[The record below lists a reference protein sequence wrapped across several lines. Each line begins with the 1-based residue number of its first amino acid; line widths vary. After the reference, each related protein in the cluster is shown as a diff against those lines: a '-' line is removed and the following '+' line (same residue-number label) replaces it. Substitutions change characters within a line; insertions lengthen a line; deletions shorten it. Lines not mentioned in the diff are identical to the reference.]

1 MLQNLLDSAKWA
13 GYNKQ
18 VAFSKLVLKI
28 AKGEKR
34 MEHLSVAIADDNQR
48 ILDMLETVISM
59 DKELNLVGKAKNGEE
74 MCQIIKDKQ
83 PDVVLLD
90 LIMPKMD
97 GLTVMEQVSQ
107 DKNVSKRPYFI
118 VVTAVGQE
126 RITED
131 AFNKGANYYIMK
143 PFNNEMLLN
152 RIKSVRKMFR
162 NNEKKSEDT
171 KTENAVRGENL
182 ENRVTNMLHE
192 IGIPAHIKGYHYL
205 RDAIIMAV
213 EDMDVLNAITKI
225 LYPTVAKKYQTTS
238 SRVEREI
245 RHAIEVAWS
254 RGKLDTLDELFGYT
268 VSTGKGKPTNSE
280 FIALIADTI
289 QLEYKHRS

>member
-1 MLQNLLDSAKWA
+1 
-13 GYNKQ
+13 
-18 VAFSKLVLKI
+18 
-28 AKGEKR
+28 
-34 MEHLSVAIADDNQR
+34 MEHLSVAIADDNQK
-48 ILDMLETVISM
+48 ILDVLENIISM

-74 MCQIIKDKQ
+74 MCQIIKDRQ

-97 GLTVMEQVSQ
+97 GLTVMEQVNQ
-107 DKNVSKRPYFI
+107 DNSVNKRPYFI
-118 VVTAVGQE
+118 VITAVGQE

-131 AFNKGANYYIMK
+131 AFNKGANYYVMK
-143 PFNNEMLLN
+143 PFNNEVLLD

-162 NNEKKSEDT
+162 NYEKKNEDGRLEGT
-171 KTENAVRGENL
+171 ARGEDL

-213 EDMDVLNAITKI
+213 KDMDVLNAITKI

-238 SRVEREI
+238 SRVERAI

-289 QLEYKHRS
+289 QLEYKKKGSL